1 MNQIKITEEADEE
14 IPKNTGSI
22 LSFIEGLL
30 LIGVGLFELS
40 KYLH

>member
-1 MNQIKITEEADEE
+1 MNQIKIAKETDEE
-14 IPKNTGSI
+14 IPKHMGSI